1 MDTPGTPSPERRKL
15 ASEALRLDD
24 ERLLRSCEVSFFVGG
39 GPGGQHR
46 NKTASAVRLL
56 HLPTGLSVTATERRS
71 QSQNRSVALER
82 LRSSLLALAHV
93 PRPRRPTRPSRGSKE
108 RRLQSKRQQSQ
119 RKADRR
125 GEP

>member
-1 MDTPGTPSPERRKL
+1 MDEPLAITPERRRA

-24 ERLLRSCEVSFFVGG
+24 ERLLRSCEVSFFVGS

-46 NKTASAVRLL
+46 NKTASAVRLV
-56 HLPTGLSVTATERRS
+56 HPPTGLSVTATERRS
-71 QSQNRSVALER
+71 QSQNRSVALAR
-82 LRSSLLALAHV
+82 LRSGLLALAFV

-108 RRLQSKRQQSQ
+108 RRLHAKRQQSQ

-125 GEP
+125 GES